1 MARLSA
7 EAFLLRARE
16 ICGAEHVSWPDP
28 TAALIVRPSTTA
40 QVASLVRAARE
51 TGCRVCVQGR
61 DDQAQAAPE
70 AGIVELDLRRADQ
83 VIALDAT
90 GAWVTVQAG
99 LTPAALETRLA
110 HEGFTLRCHTAGHGH
125 RTLAE
130 VLALPL
136 PGLHGAAPFRRV
148 IAVTA
153 VWADGT
159 TLRTRVS
166 PRQAVGPDLR
176 AFLVGGHGACCV
188 VTEVCLAVFPASV
201 PSGFETVAFPE
212 LSSALDAALRLAG
225 TAPPLSPLEQT
236 LAPDGD
242 RWLLHLWFRGPA
254 ACVAVGRDRAAH
266 GPWEARG
273 DGVAQGE
280 APARAF
286 WHPSGAPAGGDVPL
300 TPRPVSVEALTDLEL
315 APGEF
320 LSGFTTAGAVHFAR
334 PTAPS
339 APVLLGES
347 ADPRVAALFGPFFC
361 DPR

>member
-28 TAALIVRPSTTA
+28 SAALRVRPSTTA

-61 DDQAQAAPE
+61 DDQAQAAPA
-70 AGIVELDLRRADQ
+70 AGIVELELRRADQ

-90 GAWVTVQAG
+90 GAWVSVQAG
-99 LTPAALETRLA
+99 LTPAALEARLA

-136 PGLHGAAPFRRV
+136 PGLHGPAPFRRV

-166 PRQAVGPDLR
+166 PRQAVGPDPR

-201 PSGFETVAFPE
+201 PSGFETLAFPD
-212 LSSALDAALRLAG
+212 LSCALDAALRLAG
-225 TAPPLSPLEQT
+225 TAPPLSPVEQA

-266 GPWEARG
+266 GPGEGHGEAR
-273 DGVAQGE
+273 GE

-286 WHPSGAPAGGDVPL
+286 WRPFSAPPGAEVPL
-300 TPRPVSVEALTDLEL
+300 SPRPLSIEALAGLEL

-320 LSGFTTAGAVHFAR
+320 ISGFTPAGAVHFAL
-334 PTAPS
+334 PGAPA

-347 ADPRVAALFGPFFC
+347 ADPRVRALFGV
-361 DPR
+361 